1 MEDCGVILKNRNPT
15 KYVID
20 HFIVFSVFLQVESTS
35 ENDIF
40 NINEKKHEGNQVD
53 DDNGARQSIEHV
65 DKLSSKYFV

>member
-1 MEDCGVILKNRNPT
+1 MASFWRIEIRQ